1 MPPNTPK
8 RYTDTYPVAFV
19 KSAIPYLRETKGN
32 VVMTS
37 SGAAS
42 HGYGSWG
49 AYGSSKAAMNH
60 LAMTLAAEE
69 KNITALAIRP
79 GVVATQMQQEI
90 RETHS
95 SNMSK
100 DEAAKFHELHK
111 EGQLLRPEQPGHVI
125 AKLSLE
131 APKELSGQ
139 FLSWNSPEL
148 AKFQE

>member
-1 MPPNTPK
+1 
-8 RYTDTYPVAFV
+8 
-19 KSAIPYLRETKGN
+19 
-32 VVMTS
+32 
-37 SGAAS
+37 
-42 HGYGSWG
+42 
-49 AYGSSKAAMNH
+49 
-60 LAMTLAAEE
+60 
-69 KNITALAIRP
+69 
-79 GVVATQMQQEI
+79 MQQEI

-95 SNMSK
+95 NNMSPK
-100 DEAAKFHELHK
+100 EAAKFKELHK